1 MRIVGVIA
9 SSLVVVAA
17 VVAAAFAVKSVPDL
31 KHYRRLRDM

>member
-17 VVAAAFAVKSVPDL
+17 LVAGAFAVKSVPDFR
-31 KHYRRLRDM
+31 HYRRLRDM